1 MMKKGHM
8 MRGINWVP
16 DSDEDAS
23 EEATGEYSTQH
34 GIDDGVQ
41 DLDDVK
47 FVLDSLAGDTEVPD
61 SQVDIATGQTK
72 DADVIEALLM
82 LANTDDHVFS
92 SHKAIQEIAALMMPI
107 MLPRYYGKYDDEDVN
122 LAATRLHWIA
132 HGF

>member
-1 MMKKGHM
+1 MMKKGHL

-61 SQVDIATGQTK
+61 SQVDIAMGQTE